1 MAPRVIVCGLN
12 SIGYRILCLL
22 RQQNAQ
28 VVGINEYPIP
38 DEPDLTIG
46 DLRSPETLF
55 RAGIQSAHTLI
66 VANHDDAINLDIV
79 MQARLL
85 NPQLRIISR
94 LFNTNLGERLDQ
106 TLPEHTTMS
115 VAAIAAPIFVFAAMG
130 NRAIGHL
137 NLVGQTWPICEEYIH
152 PEHPWF
158 DLSLRD
164 IWDNRSRMLISYLT
178 ADREISLVEAMSLD
192 RRLQSGDRL
201 IVGTQPQVRTPTVSW
216 LKQGKEAIDSRSERL
231 WQRVR
236 RFQQH
241 GRSTPIAML
250 ALLVMVL
257 IFTLTYTQS
266 LSGKTPIVDALYFS
280 VGIITGVGGY
290 EWMAEYAS
298 TKMKLITAIVM
309 IVGAGV
315 VGMCY
320 ALLNDLVLGSRFQQL
335 WDVTLVPQQDH
346 YIVCGL
352 GGIGVRIATQLQ
364 SQGHQVVVIDRD
376 LQNRFL
382 SMARAQNI
390 PVILGDA
397 TLPDTLKKA
406 NLPQA
411 AALLTVTSDDMVNLE
426 IALTAKNLTPKLP
439 VVVRCQNPDRV
450 HRMQQVFEFESVLS
464 PPELAAPVFAAAAL
478 GGKVFGSG
486 TIGDRLWIAV
496 SLLVTP
502 AHPFCGQCIEAVA
515 IAADLVPL
523 YLETQAQTIHGE
535 QLLRA
540 TLQPNDVLHL
550 TIAAVDL
557 DRLWRT
563 TIVAQG

>member
-28 VVGINEYPIP
+28 VVGINDASIP

-55 RAGIQSAHTLI
+55 RAGIQSAQTLI

-137 NLVGQTWPICEEYIH
+137 NLVQQTWPICEEYIH

-201 IVGTQPQVRTPTVSW
+201 IVGTQPQVRTPTASW
-216 LKQGKEAIDSRSERL
+216 LKQGKAAIDSRSERL

-236 RFQQH
+236 RFQ
-241 GRSTPIAML
+241 
-250 ALLVMVL
+250 
-257 IFTLTYTQS
+257 
-266 LSGKTPIVDALYFS
+266 
-280 VGIITGVGGY
+280 
-290 EWMAEYAS
+290 
-298 TKMKLITAIVM
+298 
-309 IVGAGV
+309 
-315 VGMCY
+315 
-320 ALLNDLVLGSRFQQL
+320 
-335 WDVTLVPQQDH
+335 
-346 YIVCGL
+346 
-352 GGIGVRIATQLQ
+352 
-364 SQGHQVVVIDRD
+364 
-376 LQNRFL
+376 
-382 SMARAQNI
+382 
-390 PVILGDA
+390 
-397 TLPDTLKKA
+397 
-406 NLPQA
+406 
-411 AALLTVTSDDMVNLE
+411 
-426 IALTAKNLTPKLP
+426 
-439 VVVRCQNPDRV
+439 
-450 HRMQQVFEFESVLS
+450 
-464 PPELAAPVFAAAAL
+464 
-478 GGKVFGSG
+478 
-486 TIGDRLWIAV
+486 
-496 SLLVTP
+496 
-502 AHPFCGQCIEAVA
+502 
-515 IAADLVPL
+515 
-523 YLETQAQTIHGE
+523 
-535 QLLRA
+535 
-540 TLQPNDVLHL
+540 
-550 TIAAVDL
+550 
-557 DRLWRT
+557 
-563 TIVAQG
+563 